1 MKGRKML
8 QVVLLLVLTLALTV
22 SISYADAPQVS
33 IAAVQVDGEKV
44 AFNPGEEPVFI
55 NERIYVTLRTVGD
68 ALGAEC
74 SWDGE
79 NRVVTLVRNDK
90 AIMLPVDAGMYYVD
104 GAGYAYDQDMAPLMM
119 NGRTWVP
126 LRMVSESFG
135 VTITWDGNK
144 NTVKIDST
152 QGTKQVVASVNT
164 PVLAAVSTQEGICD
178 EFSQIRK
185 SLMMNTKLSADNK
198 ILCYYN
204 NQERH
209 LLGSENFYLRKESD
223 RIFALIVNDLYQDTL
238 DALRIASKP
247 FLPSSSG
254 QLIKEITSLPFMGK
268 KKLVLDGKTINIT
281 GTPGYIVVHIEN

>member
-135 VTITWDGNK
+135 VKISWDGK
-144 NTVKIDST
+144 TNTVKIDST
-152 QGTKQVVASVNT
+152 QGSKQVVASVDT
-164 PVLAAVSTQEGICD
+164 PVLAAASTQEGICD
-178 EFSQIRK
+178 EFKYILENVPYTEIDIAGNLVYYGKQGKRVKYDPGKFGITKSGNNFDIIQKEWDSDTYSTLEKAVAYLMSKESAAIIVNEIRK
-185 SLMMNTKLSADNK
+185 LPDYGQS
-198 ILCYYN
+198 
-204 NQERH
+204 
-209 LLGSENFYLRKESD
+209 
-223 RIFALIVNDLYQDTL
+223 TL
-238 DALRIASKP
+238 TL
-247 FLPSSSG
+247 
-254 QLIKEITSLPFMGK
+254 EGK
-268 KKLVLDGKTINIT
+268 KVSFKGYGGYVETII
-281 GTPGYIVVHIEN
+281 YS

>member
-135 VTITWDGNK
+135 VKISWDGK
-144 NTVKIDST
+144 TNTVKIDST
-152 QGTKQVVASVNT
+152 QGTKQVVASVDT
-164 PVLAAVSTQEGICD
+164 PVLAAASTQEGICD
-178 EFSQIRK
+178 EFKYILENVPYTEINKAGNIICFFGEKGKIATYDSGKFYIRRSGNIFGIIQDEWDEETYSHVEKTVACLMSEKSAATIVNEIRK
-185 SLMMNTKLSADNK
+185 LPDFGQVALTL
-198 ILCYYN
+198 
-204 NQERH
+204 E
-209 LLGSENFYLRKESD
+209 GRK
-223 RIFALIVNDLYQDTL
+223 VT
-238 DALRIASKP
+238 
-247 FLPSSSG
+247 
-254 QLIKEITSLPFMGK
+254 IKGYGMY
-268 KKLVLDGKTINIT
+268 VHTII
-281 GTPGYIVVHIEN
+281 YS